1 MFYGTYETSVCKVE
15 TLEPYNEETKATY
28 GQPKKLKGWSE
39 GLWEIEHDPQLKR
52 TRQGKTTTQELI
64 REEAKQQQQMEI
76 VSGEDGESGVNEQQE
91 VKSPSTCKSE
101 NSSELV
107 NEEDLNDLSGE
118 EFKSLE
124 SKKTTRKPNRIQPKD
139 DEQKDSSSVKAAVVK
154 NVSPKVKQEIDESSN
169 DSTQRPTRR
178 FRISKVFYFVFN
190 KNYLMNS
197 KVSKSFF
204 TKRRPVK

>member
-124 SKKTTRKPNRIQPKD
+124 SKKTTRKPNR
-139 DEQKDSSSVKAAVVK
+139 SR
-154 NVSPKVKQEIDESSN
+154 PKVKQEIDESSN